1 MVSTDSVESQ
11 PFSTSASQHR
21 KPRVLRWCLTSL
33 VLLLLGWWLVGWW
46 VSEQGR
52 QNARE
57 ALRVGE
63 YGEALKQL
71 AWCRWVS
78 PFDGDLWLLSA
89 RVSRRAGQLE
99 QAASWLEIAARRG
112 ALSTAVALERTLQ
125 FAVSG
130 RFEEVEDRL
139 IDWLDHTRT
148 DFPLIAEVLTG
159 EYMRQYRLPEA
170 RSILDRWLE
179 LDPENVEPWLRRAWV
194 LERQLNADAAIND
207 YRKVLQLDTAR
218 PLVRLQLV
226 DLLLKVR
233 KPRVALMELQPLLQ
247 TPSPSAEVVSRLA
260 RCHRELG
267 QFDQAQAC
275 LDTVPAQQQ
284 TARIR
289 LELAQLALE
298 KGEFQQ
304 AEMLFRQVLEELP
317 RERELLFGLIRAL
330 TGQGKIAEAEKVE
343 LQLRAID
350 EDSRRMSQLMAEL
363 ARKPRDPALRFE
375 CAQIFLRSGLK
386 EDAIRWLHLTLETA
400 PSHRQAHTLLAELYQ
415 QQGNEQRA
423 AYHRHAA
430 KSVP

>member
-218 PLVRLQLV
+218 PLVRLATGGF
-226 DLLLKVR
+226 
-233 KPRVALMELQPLLQ
+233 VA
-247 TPSPSAEVVSRLA
+247 
-260 RCHRELG
+260 
-267 QFDQAQAC
+267 
-275 LDTVPAQQQ
+275 
-284 TARIR
+284 
-289 LELAQLALE
+289 
-298 KGEFQQ
+298 
-304 AEMLFRQVLEELP
+304 
-317 RERELLFGLIRAL
+317 
-330 TGQGKIAEAEKVE
+330 QGA
-343 LQLRAID
+343 
-350 EDSRRMSQLMAEL
+350 
-363 ARKPRDPALRFE
+363 
-375 CAQIFLRSGLK
+375 
-386 EDAIRWLHLTLETA
+386 
-400 PSHRQAHTLLAELYQ
+400 
-415 QQGNEQRA
+415 
-423 AYHRHAA
+423 
-430 KSVP
+430 